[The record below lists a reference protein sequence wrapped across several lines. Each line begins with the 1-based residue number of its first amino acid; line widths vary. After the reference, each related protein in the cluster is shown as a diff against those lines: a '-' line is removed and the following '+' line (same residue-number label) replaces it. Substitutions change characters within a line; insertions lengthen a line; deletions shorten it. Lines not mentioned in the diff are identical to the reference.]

1 MGVLPLFRPGDPV
14 PLFRCRA
21 SNGTR
26 DYDFASVAGRY
37 VVLAFLGS
45 ATQEPVRRAMAAL
58 RKHRQLFDDRHASF
72 FGVSVDA
79 ADETSGRLSEALPG
93 IRFFWDQDRA
103 ISRRFG
109 ALGDAPGG
117 QGPVYRC
124 FWLVLD
130 PMLRVLASAPLS
142 EAEQLLRLVA
152 ALPPVEGHAGCRLH
166 APVLILPRVF
176 GPEFCRRLIEL
187 HQRHGGQD
195 SGFMR
200 EVDGKTVAVL
210 DHGFKRRADHH
221 IEDVAVC
228 EAIRERIQGRI
239 VPAIEQAF
247 QFRVTRMERYL
258 VACYDADR
266 GGHFRAHRDDTT
278 KGTRIAGSRSRSTSM
293 PASSRVASCA
303 SRSSVHALT
312 GPRPGGA
319 VVFSCSLL
327 QEALPVTA
335 GRRYAFLPFLYDEA
349 AARIRV
355 ANNPY
360 LGDGVG
366 AYRSDDAAAAGAGS
380 APEQSS
386 AEGLSA
392 PA

>member
-1 MGVLPLFRPGDPV
+1 MSVPAPFRPGDPV
-14 PLFRCRA
+14 PLFRARA
-21 SNGTR
+21 SNGSQ

-58 RKHRQLFDDRHASF
+58 RRHRQLFDDRRASF
-72 FGVSVDA
+72 FGISVDP

-93 IRFFWDQDRA
+93 IRFFWDRDRE

-109 ALGDAPGG
+109 ALGDAPDG
-117 QGPVYRC
+117 QAPAYRC

-130 PMLRVLASAPLS
+130 PMLRVLASAPLA

-152 ALPPVEGHAGCRLH
+152 DLPPVESHAGCRLH

-176 GPEFCRRLIEL
+176 EPKFCRLLIEL
-187 HQRHGGQD
+187 HQRHGGED

-200 EVDGKTVAVL
+200 DVDGKTVTVL

-221 IEDVAVC
+221 VEDEAVC
-228 EAIRERIQGRI
+228 EAIRGRVQRRIA
-239 VPAIEQAF
+239 PAIEQAF

-258 VACYDADR
+258 VACYDAGQ
-266 GGHFRAHRDDTT
+266 GGHFRAHRDNTT
-278 KGTRIAGSRSRSTSM
+278 KGTAHRRFAVTINLNAGEFEGGELRF
-293 PASSRVASCA
+293 PEF
-303 SRSSVHALT
+303 
-312 GPRPGGA
+312 GPRPYRAPTGGA

-327 QEALPVTA
+327 HEALPVTA

-360 LGDGVG
+360 LGEGVG
-366 AYRSDDAAAAGAGS
+366 AYRPDNAAA
-380 APEQSS
+380 SS
-386 AEGLSA
+386 AEPA
-392 PA
+392 PERTSGPVILR